1 MNPDDTICFC
11 FHVSCRKLRNYARHH
26 KPSVPS
32 LMSECL
38 GAGTGCGWCRPLIVK
53 IWEQDGQKGE
63 PKDEKGQDG
72 EHPQPEPGEPEK
84 KKEGELKEAPQFDK
98 DSKEGQD
105 AAEQAEAEA
114 AAAEGRMTER
124 QAKSLLDS
132 LKAEDA
138 KVHLLDPREQKRPGR
153 VIRDW

>member
-1 MNPDDTICFC
+1 MPG
-11 FHVSCRKLRNYARHH
+11 
-26 KPSVPS
+26 P
-32 LMSECL
+32 M
-38 GAGTGCGWCRPLIVK
+38 
-53 IWEQDGQKGE
+53 
-63 PKDEKGQDG
+63 KDEKGKEG
-72 EHPQPEPGEPEK
+72 EQPQPEPAQPEK

-98 DSKEGQD
+98 DSKEAQE

-138 KVHLLDPREQKRPGR
+138 KVHLLDPREQKQKGR

>member
-63 PKDEKGQDG
+63 RVG
-72 EHPQPEPGEPEK
+72 
-84 KKEGELKEAPQFDK
+84 
-98 DSKEGQD
+98 
-105 AAEQAEAEA
+105 EA
-114 AAAEGRMTER
+114 AALESLEER
-124 QAKSLLDS
+124 
-132 LKAEDA
+132 KAA
-138 KVHLLDPREQKRPGR
+138 REKYWLEKFGKKPLEE
-153 VIRDW
+153 